1 MSGFKVDFHDLEVRM
16 KEMERKVQKE
26 LAQKVLEP
34 AGEIVA
40 EGIKEH
46 IVKDDLV
53 LTGKLRDSIGVHSQ
67 SGNGTKSKI
76 KVGIRKGTDQ
86 EVFKYG
92 STHNYGSKRGA
103 YKAHHFIDKGFHST
117 QTKAQE
123 KIKEG
128 IIKELGL

>member
-1 MSGFKVDFHDLEVRM
+1 MSGFKVDFHELEAMM

-26 LAQKVLEP
+26 MAQKVLEP

-40 EGIKEH
+40 KGIKES

-53 LTGKLRDSIGVHSQ
+53 ETGKLRDSIGVHSQ
-67 SGNGTKSKI
+67 TGNGTNSKI

-86 EVFKYG
+86 EVFRYG
-92 STHNYGSKRGA
+92 MTHNYGSKRGQ
-103 YKAHHFIDKGFHST
+103 YPAHHFLDKGFHKT
-117 QTKAQE
+117 RAKAEE